1 MEIPKFPLAE
11 TLERAI
17 SWVHLNV
24 DSPFRVIG
32 AVILGLE
39 SSLRTLLL
47 VVPPLV
53 LIGAMAVLVYR
64 LAGRRPALLSAVGLL
79 VIWDLRLWQAAMETL
94 SLVVVASALSLL
106 IGIPAG
112 VLVAESRTAR
122 AVAAPILDY
131 MQSTPSFVYLIPNVL
146 FFGLGTVPGVLST
159 VMFALPPPVRITALG
174 IQLVDR
180 EVIEAGEAFGCSRW
194 QLLRK
199 IKLPLAVP
207 SILLGINQCILMA
220 LSLVVIASLIGARGL
235 GTKVIE
241 AITRVE
247 ISAGVEAG
255 VAVVILAMV
264 LDRMSRGVVRERPGR
279 GWL

>member
-1 MEIPKFPLAE
+1 VQIPKLPVAE
-11 TLERAI
+11 LLEQAI
-17 SWVHLNV
+17 SWVHINV
-24 DSPFRVIG
+24 ESPFKALG

-39 SSLRTLLL
+39 ASLRAVLL

-53 LIGAMAVLVYR
+53 LVAAMALLVYR
-64 LAGRRPALLSAVGLL
+64 LAGTSAGLLSGLGLL
-79 VIWDLRLWQAAMETL
+79 LVWNLRLWQAAMETL

-106 IGIPAG
+106 IGIPVG
-112 VLVAESRTAR
+112 ILVAENRTVR
-122 AVAAPILDY
+122 AVVTPIMDY
-131 MQSTPSFVYLIPNVL
+131 MQATPSFVYLIPNVL
-146 FFGLGTVPGVLST
+146 FFGLGTVPGVLAT
-159 VMFALPPPVRITALG
+159 LMFALPPPVRITALG
-174 IQLVDR
+174 IEQVDR
-180 EVIEAGEAFGCSRW
+180 EVIEAGEAFGCSPW
-194 QLLRK
+194 QILGK

-235 GTKVIE
+235 GTKVVE
-241 AITRVE
+241 AITRVD

-264 LDRMSRGVVRERPGR
+264 LDRMTRGVVRERPGR